1 MVYKLYLK
9 DEYGKKTLL
18 AKSKSKELIEK
29 AEREYDNKD
38 EITFKYKLFTFIH
51 ASVVVVYCLQ
61 ILIGTAP
68 SIMFSFLV
76 FILSVGLF
84 ALFLSREAPDATTYI
99 VWED

>member
-18 AKSKSKELIEK
+18 AESKSKELIEK

-38 EITFKYKLFTFIH
+38 EIPFKYKLFAFIH
-51 ASVVVVYCLQ
+51 ASVVVVFCLQ
-61 ILIGTAP
+61 IFIGTAT
-68 SIMFSFLV
+68 SIMLSFIV
-76 FILSVGLF
+76 FIISVALF
-84 ALFLSREAPDATTYI
+84 AVFRSREAPDGTTYI